1 MKHTIALGL
10 LSVLFLVSGPVV
22 AEKPTRKAKDSF
34 SYKQEVFLKF
44 NLKPGDQYRF
54 SSVVKQHIVQEAM
67 GQQITTTQDIA
78 TDYIYDVKSV
88 EEGVTTINVTF
99 SAVKMDTDVAGMQQL
114 SYDSANPDAGTN
126 ELKVM
131 SNLVGKSF
139 LMYINEEGSVEKVEG
154 LAEIIGGVEGP
165 QSELL
170 KQSFGDSSMIQNM
183 SQITNIYPNRKVNIG
198 DTWVKTFSGPIAG
211 MMQSEATSNFALSQV
226 TGDVAVLE
234 VDGQMKFSKLT
245 GGGGNPM
252 LQGAE
257 FNLNGTQ
264 QGTMEV
270 DIASGL
276 PVQTKLKQD
285 ISGSLEIQGM
295 QIPMSIV
302 SDITITG
309 QKL

>member
-10 LSVLFLVSGPVV
+10 WSVLFLVSGPVV
-22 AEKPTRKAKDSF
+22 AEKPTRKEKDSF

-131 SNLVGKSF
+131 SNLIGKSF

-183 SQITNIYPNRKVNIG
+183 SQITNIYPNQKVNIG
-198 DTWVKTFSGPIAG
+198 DTWVRTFSGPIAG

-234 VDGQMKFSKLT
+234 VDGQMKFSKLA

>member
-1 MKHTIALGL
+1 MKHMIASGM
-10 LSVLFLVSGPVV
+10 LSILFLVSGTVS
-22 AEKPTRKAKDSF
+22 ADEPTRKKNDSF
-34 SYKQEVFLKF
+34 SHKREVLLKF
-44 NLKPGDQYRF
+44 NLKPGDKYLF

-67 GQQITTTQDIA
+67 GQQVTTTQDIS

-88 EEGVTTINVTF
+88 EKGVTTINVTF
-99 SAVKMDTDVAGMQQL
+99 KALKMDTDVAGMQRL
-114 SYDSANPDAGTN
+114 TYDSTNPDAGTN
-126 ELKVM
+126 ELKAM
-131 SNLVGKSF
+131 SNLIGKSF
-139 LMYINEEGSVEKVEG
+139 LMYINEEGNVEKVAG

-183 SQITNIYPNRKVNIG
+183 NQITNIYPNKKVTIG

-211 MMQSEATSNFALSQV
+211 MMQSEATSNFALSEV
-226 TGDVAVLE
+226 TGDIATLE
-234 VDGQMKFSKLT
+234 VDGQMGFSKLT
-245 GGGGNPM
+245 GGGANPM

-264 QGTMEV
+264 RGTMEV

-276 PVQTKLKQD
+276 PMQTKLKQD
-285 ISGSLEIQGM
+285 ISGNLAIQGM
-295 QIPMSIV
+295 QIPMSIT

-309 QKL
+309 KRL